1 MKNGGVLQQYVYFT
15 ILILIKY
22 NANSTYLFKLKRL
35 LHHRVNPTVQL
46 LRKKESIFQQKKA
59 NRNKTNNVPPIG
71 TSSWCL
77 SIKALEKFGRPTDN
91 VPNYDPEGEDEDIEN
106 IEDENSD
113 HQNDES
119 DNNIAESSRKKKRRN
134 KKEERRR
141 RNKKEKKKKI
151 KQENDLTR

>member
-15 ILILIKY
+15 ILIFIKY

-35 LHHRVNPTVQL
+35 LHYRVNPTVQL
-46 LRKKESIFQQKKA
+46 LRKKESIFKQKRA

-71 TSSWCL
+71 APSWCL
-77 SIKALEKFGRPTDN
+77 SIEALEKFGRPTDN
-91 VPNYDPEGEDEDIEN
+91 VPNYDPEGEDEDIED

-119 DNNIAESSRKKKRRN
+119 DNNIAESSRKKK
-134 KKEERRR
+134 
-141 RNKKEKKKKI
+141 KKKKQKRRKEKE
-151 KQENDLTR
+151 KQKRKEKQTKTRK